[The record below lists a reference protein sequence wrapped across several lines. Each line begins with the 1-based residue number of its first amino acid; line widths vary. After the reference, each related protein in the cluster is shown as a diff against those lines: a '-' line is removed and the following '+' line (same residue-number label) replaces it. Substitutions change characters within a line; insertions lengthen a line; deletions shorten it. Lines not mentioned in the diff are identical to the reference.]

1 MKRAKLNNDKITALY
16 CRLSKDDGTNN
27 ESMSISTQKT
37 MLKDYAKRNGFLN
50 CQFYVDDGYSGTN
63 YDRPAFRQLI
73 EDIQDGEVS
82 TLITKDLSRL
92 GRNYLE
98 TGTYI
103 EVFFPNHNVRYIA
116 INDGVDSI
124 DNAQMDITPF
134 RNIINEM
141 YAKDTSRKI
150 KSALHARRMQGK
162 YMATTAPFGYQ
173 KDEKDHNHLVIDEV
187 TAPVVELIFS
197 IAEEGVGLHTICN
210 RLRKAKVLKP
220 SFYKKEL
227 FERFMDEEKMYD
239 WDTAYVSQIL
249 HNPVY
254 AGNLTVADKPTK
266 TMHFRKRQYIPFA
279 EREVIYGT
287 HEPIIEQNRWN
298 NVQKILQ
305 SRPPVIGESS
315 SGYDNIFRGVIK
327 CADCGSAMLAKVEQ
341 KRKRNNVLDKTFYC
355 CTKYRKFG
363 KDGCSSHN
371 IEARTVHEVVLADI
385 QKHAGQA
392 LTDRKAMVTDIAE
405 RLNLQMSADR
415 EQQKKEL
422 RQCKQRVSEIENL
435 YAKLYEDLTRELIT
449 EKRFQMLSARYDSEQ
464 EELTAKIK
472 ELEKS
477 AIADKEQLS
486 SIEHFAEQISG
497 YAGITELNF
506 KIINQLIEKI
516 LVSEPV
522 EIDGQKIQR
531 LTIHYKFIGAK
542 EAIFKLTN
550 LQKNSI
556 LIKPCSRGVSGALYP
571 QSAPVGV
578 MLYRGPASA

>member
-150 KSALHARRMQGK
+150 KSALHARKMQGK

-210 RLRKAKVLKP
+210 RLRKAKVMKP

-266 TMHFRKRQYIPFA
+266 TMRSKKRQYIPYA
-279 EREVIYGT
+279 EREIIYGT
-287 HEPIIEQNRWN
+287 HEPIIEQSRWN
-298 NVQKILQ
+298 TVQKILQ

-363 KDGCSSHN
+363 KEGCSSHT

-392 LTDRKAMVTDIAE
+392 LTDRKAMVTEIAE

-435 YAKLYEDLTRELIT
+435 YAKLYEDLTRELLT

-486 SIEHFAEQISG
+486 SIEQFAEQISG

-522 EIDGQKIQR
+522 EVDGQKIQR
-531 LTIHYKFIGAK
+531 LTIHYKFIGAL
-542 EAIFKLTN
+542 ETLE
-550 LQKNSI
+550 
-556 LIKPCSRGVSGALYP
+556 
-571 QSAPVGV
+571 
-578 MLYRGPASA
+578 

>member
-150 KSALHARRMQGK
+150 KSALHARKMQGK

-187 TAPVVELIFS
+187 TAPIVELIFS

-210 RLRKAKVLKP
+210 RLRKAKVIKP
-220 SFYKKEL
+220 SFYKKEM
-227 FERFMDEEKMYD
+227 FERYTDEEKMYD
-239 WDTAYVSQIL
+239 WDTAYVSKIL
-249 HNPVY
+249 HDPVY
-254 AGNLTVADKPTK
+254 AGNLTVAERPTK
-266 TMHFRKRQYIPFA
+266 TMRSKKRQYIPYA

-287 HEPIIEQNRWN
+287 HEPIIEQSRWN
-298 NVQKILQ
+298 TVQKILE

-363 KDGCSSHN
+363 KEGCSSHT

-392 LTDRKAMVTDIAE
+392 LADRKAMVTEIAE
-405 RLNLQMSADR
+405 RLNLQLSADK

-449 EKRFQMLSARYDSEQ
+449 EKRFQMLSARFDSEQ

-522 EIDGQKIQR
+522 EVDGQKIQR
-531 LTIHYKFIGAK
+531 LTIHYKFIGALK
-542 EAIFKLTN
+542 TLE
-550 LQKNSI
+550 
-556 LIKPCSRGVSGALYP
+556 
-571 QSAPVGV
+571 
-578 MLYRGPASA
+578 

>member
-27 ESMSISTQKT
+27 ESMSIGTQKT
-37 MLKDYAKRNGFLN
+37 MLKEYAKRNGFLN

-63 YDRPAFRQLI
+63 YDRPAFQQLI
-73 EDIQDGEVS
+73 EDIRNGEIS

-116 INDGVDSI
+116 VNDGVDSI
-124 DNAQMDITPF
+124 DNTQMDITPF

-150 KSALHARRMQGK
+150 KSALRTRKLQGK
-162 YMATTAPFGYQ
+162 YMATTPPFGYR
-173 KDEKDHNHLVIDEV
+173 KDENDHNHLVIDEV

-210 RLRKAKVLKP
+210 RLRKAKVMKP

-227 FERFMDEEKMYD
+227 FERFVDEEKMYD
-239 WDTAYVSQIL
+239 WDTAYVSKIL
-249 HNPVY
+249 HDPVY
-254 AGNLTVADKPTK
+254 AGNLIVAERPTK
-266 TMHFRKRQYIPFA
+266 TMRSKKRQYIPFA

-287 HEPIIEQNRWN
+287 HEPIIEQNRWD

-315 SGYDNIFRGVIK
+315 SGYDNIFRGIIK

-385 QKHAGQA
+385 QRHAQQA
-392 LTDRKAMVTDIAE
+392 LTDRIAMVTDIAE
-405 RLNLQMSADR
+405 RLNLQLSADK

-435 YAKLYEDLTRELIT
+435 YAKLYEDMTRELIT

-464 EELTAKIK
+464 EELSARIK

-477 AIADKEQLS
+477 AIEDREQLS
-486 SIEHFAEQISG
+486 SIEQFAEQISG

-531 LTIHYKFIGAK
+531 LTIHYKFIGAL
-542 EAIFKLTN
+542 ETLE
-550 LQKNSI
+550 
-556 LIKPCSRGVSGALYP
+556 
-571 QSAPVGV
+571 
-578 MLYRGPASA
+578 

>member
-37 MLKDYAKRNGFLN
+37 MLKEYAKRNGFLN
-50 CQFYVDDGYSGTN
+50 CKFYVDDGYSGTN
-63 YDRPAFRQLI
+63 YDRPAFQQLI
-73 EDIQDGEVS
+73 EDIRNGEVA

-116 INDGVDSI
+116 VNDGVDSI
-124 DNAQMDITPF
+124 DNTQMDITPF

-150 KSALHARRMQGK
+150 KSALRTRKMQGK
-162 YMATTAPFGYQ
+162 YMATTAPFGYK
-173 KDEKDHNHLVIDEV
+173 KDENDHNHLVIDEV

-197 IAEEGVGLHTICN
+197 IAEEGAGLHTICN
-210 RLRKAKVLKP
+210 RLRKSKVMKP

-227 FERFMDEEKMYD
+227 FERFTDEEKMYD
-239 WDTAYVSQIL
+239 WDTAYVSKIL
-249 HNPVY
+249 HDPVY
-254 AGNLTVADKPTK
+254 AGNLIVAERPTK
-266 TMHFRKRQYIPFA
+266 TMRSKKRQYIPFA

-315 SGYDNIFRGVIK
+315 SGYDNIFRGIIK

-341 KRKRNNVLDKTFYC
+341 KRKRSNVIDKTFYC
-355 CTKYRKFG
+355 CTKYRKYG
-363 KDGCSSHN
+363 NEGCSSHN

-385 QKHAGQA
+385 QRHAQQA
-392 LTDRKAMVTDIAE
+392 LTDRKTMVTEIAG
-405 RLNLQMSADR
+405 RLNLQLSADK
-415 EQQKKEL
+415 EQQKKEV

-435 YAKLYEDLTRELIT
+435 YAKLYEDMARKLIT

-464 EELTAKIK
+464 EELSAKIK

-486 SIEHFAEQISG
+486 SIEQFAEQISG
-497 YAGITELNF
+497 YAGITELDF
-506 KIINQLIEKI
+506 KIVNQLIEKI

-531 LTIHYKFIGAK
+531 LTIHYKFIGAL
-542 EAIFKLTN
+542 ETLE
-550 LQKNSI
+550 
-556 LIKPCSRGVSGALYP
+556 
-571 QSAPVGV
+571 
-578 MLYRGPASA
+578 

>member
-103 EVFFPNHNVRYIA
+103 EVFFPNHDVRYIA

-150 KSALHARRMQGK
+150 KSALHARKMQGK

-220 SFYKKEL
+220 SFYKKEM
-227 FERFMDEEKMYD
+227 FERYTDEEKMYD
-239 WDTAYVSQIL
+239 WDTAYVSKIL
-249 HNPVY
+249 HDPVY
-254 AGNLTVADKPTK
+254 AGNLTVAERPTK
-266 TMHFRKRQYIPFA
+266 TMRSKKRQYIPYA

-287 HEPIIEQNRWN
+287 HEPIIEQSRWN
-298 NVQKILQ
+298 TVQKILE

-363 KDGCSSHN
+363 KEGCSSHT

-392 LTDRKAMVTDIAE
+392 LADRKAMVTEIAE
-405 RLNLQMSADR
+405 RLNLQLSADK

-449 EKRFQMLSARYDSEQ
+449 EKRFQMLSARFDSEQ

-522 EIDGQKIQR
+522 EVDGQKIQR
-531 LTIHYKFIGAK
+531 LTIHYKFIGAL
-542 EAIFKLTN
+542 ETLE
-550 LQKNSI
+550 
-556 LIKPCSRGVSGALYP
+556 
-571 QSAPVGV
+571 
-578 MLYRGPASA
+578 

>member
-210 RLRKAKVLKP
+210 RLRKAKVIKP
-220 SFYKKEL
+220 SFYKKEM
-227 FERFMDEEKMYD
+227 FERYTDEEKMYD
-239 WDTAYVSQIL
+239 WDTAYVSKIL
-249 HNPVY
+249 HDPVY
-254 AGNLTVADKPTK
+254 AGNLTVAERPTK
-266 TMHFRKRQYIPFA
+266 TMRSKKRQYIPYA

-298 NVQKILQ
+298 NVQKILE

-315 SGYDNIFRGVIK
+315 SGYDNIFRGIIK
-327 CADCGSAMLAKVEQ
+327 CADCGSAMLVKVEQ

-363 KDGCSSHN
+363 KEGCSAHT

-392 LTDRKAMVTDIAE
+392 LADRKAMVTEIAE
-405 RLNLQMSADR
+405 RLNLQLSADK

-435 YAKLYEDLTRELIT
+435 YAKLYEDLTRELLT

-477 AIADKEQLS
+477 AIADREQLS
-486 SIEHFAEQISG
+486 SIEQFAEQISG

-522 EIDGQKIQR
+522 EVDGQKIQR
-531 LTIHYKFIGAK
+531 LTIHYKFIGAL
-542 EAIFKLTN
+542 ETLE
-550 LQKNSI
+550 
-556 LIKPCSRGVSGALYP
+556 
-571 QSAPVGV
+571 
-578 MLYRGPASA
+578 

>member
-150 KSALHARRMQGK
+150 KSALHARKMQGK

-210 RLRKAKVLKP
+210 RLRKAKVIKP
-220 SFYKKEL
+220 SFYKKEM
-227 FERFMDEEKMYD
+227 FERYTDEEKMYD
-239 WDTAYVSQIL
+239 WDTAYVSKIL
-249 HNPVY
+249 HDPVY
-254 AGNLTVADKPTK
+254 AGNLTVAERPTK
-266 TMHFRKRQYIPFA
+266 TMRSKKRQYIPYA

-287 HEPIIEQNRWN
+287 HEPIIEQSRWN
-298 NVQKILQ
+298 TVQKILE

-363 KDGCSSHN
+363 KEGCSSHT

-392 LTDRKAMVTDIAE
+392 LTDRKAMVTEIAE
-405 RLNLQMSADR
+405 RLNLQLSADR

-449 EKRFQMLSARYDSEQ
+449 EKRFQMLSARFDSEQ

-486 SIEHFAEQISG
+486 SIEQFAEQISG

-522 EIDGQKIQR
+522 EVDGQKIQR
-531 LTIHYKFIGAK
+531 LTIHYKFIGAL
-542 EAIFKLTN
+542 ETLE
-550 LQKNSI
+550 
-556 LIKPCSRGVSGALYP
+556 
-571 QSAPVGV
+571 
-578 MLYRGPASA
+578 

>member
-150 KSALHARRMQGK
+150 KSALHARKMQGK
-162 YMATTAPFGYQ
+162 YMATTAPFGYK
-173 KDEKDHNHLVIDEV
+173 KDENDHNHLVIDEV

-210 RLRKAKVLKP
+210 RLRKAKVIKP
-220 SFYKKEL
+220 SFYKKEM
-227 FERFMDEEKMYD
+227 FERYTDEEKMYD
-239 WDTAYVSQIL
+239 WDTAYVSKIL
-249 HNPVY
+249 HDPVY
-254 AGNLTVADKPTK
+254 AGNLTVAERPTK
-266 TMHFRKRQYIPFA
+266 TMRSKKRQYIPYA

-287 HEPIIEQNRWN
+287 HEPIIEQSRWN
-298 NVQKILQ
+298 TVQKILE

-315 SGYDNIFRGVIK
+315 SGYDNIFRGIIK

-363 KDGCSSHN
+363 KEGCSSHT

-392 LTDRKAMVTDIAE
+392 LADRKAMVTEIAE

-435 YAKLYEDLTRELIT
+435 YAKLYEDLTRELLT

-477 AIADKEQLS
+477 AIADREQLS
-486 SIEHFAEQISG
+486 SIEQFAEQISG

-522 EIDGQKIQR
+522 EVDGQKIQR
-531 LTIHYKFIGAK
+531 LTIHYKFIGAL
-542 EAIFKLTN
+542 ETLE
-550 LQKNSI
+550 
-556 LIKPCSRGVSGALYP
+556 
-571 QSAPVGV
+571 
-578 MLYRGPASA
+578 

>member
-210 RLRKAKVLKP
+210 RLRKAKVIKP
-220 SFYKKEL
+220 SFYKKEM
-227 FERFMDEEKMYD
+227 FERYTDEEKMYD
-239 WDTAYVSQIL
+239 WDTAYVSKIL
-249 HNPVY
+249 HDPVY
-254 AGNLTVADKPTK
+254 AGNLTVAERPTK
-266 TMHFRKRQYIPFA
+266 TMRSKKRQYIPYA

-287 HEPIIEQNRWN
+287 HEPIIEQSRWN
-298 NVQKILQ
+298 TVQKILE

-315 SGYDNIFRGVIK
+315 SGYDNIFRGIIK

-363 KDGCSSHN
+363 KEGCSSHT

-392 LTDRKAMVTDIAE
+392 LTDRKAMITEIAE
-405 RLNLQMSADR
+405 RLNLQLSADK

-522 EIDGQKIQR
+522 EVDGQKIQR
-531 LTIHYKFIGAK
+531 LTIHYKFIGAL
-542 EAIFKLTN
+542 ETLE
-550 LQKNSI
+550 
-556 LIKPCSRGVSGALYP
+556 
-571 QSAPVGV
+571 
-578 MLYRGPASA
+578 

>member
-1 MKRAKLNNDKITALY
+1 MKRVKLNNDKITALY

-210 RLRKAKVLKP
+210 RLRKAEVLKP

-266 TMHFRKRQYIPFA
+266 TMRSKKRQYIPYA
-279 EREVIYGT
+279 EREIIYGT
-287 HEPIIEQNRWN
+287 HEPIIEQSRWN
-298 NVQKILQ
+298 TVQKILQ

-371 IEARTVHEVVLADI
+371 IEARTVHEVVLTDI

-392 LTDRKAMVTDIAE
+392 LTDRKTMVTEIAE
-405 RLNLQMSADR
+405 RLNLQLSADR

-435 YAKLYEDLTRELIT
+435 YAKLYEDLTKELLT

-486 SIEHFAEQISG
+486 SIEQFAEQISG

-522 EIDGQKIQR
+522 EVDGQKIQR
-531 LTIHYKFIGAK
+531 LTIHYKFIGAL
-542 EAIFKLTN
+542 ETLE
-550 LQKNSI
+550 
-556 LIKPCSRGVSGALYP
+556 
-571 QSAPVGV
+571 
-578 MLYRGPASA
+578 

>member
-150 KSALHARRMQGK
+150 KSALHARKMQGK

-266 TMHFRKRQYIPFA
+266 TMRSKKRQYIPFA

-392 LTDRKAMVTDIAE
+392 LTDRKAMVTEIAE
-405 RLNLQMSADR
+405 RLNLQLSADR

-435 YAKLYEDLTRELIT
+435 YAKLYEDLTRELLT

-486 SIEHFAEQISG
+486 SIEQFAEQISD

-522 EIDGQKIQR
+522 EVDGQKIQR
-531 LTIHYKFIGAK
+531 LTIHYKFIGAL
-542 EAIFKLTN
+542 ETLE
-550 LQKNSI
+550 
-556 LIKPCSRGVSGALYP
+556 
-571 QSAPVGV
+571 
-578 MLYRGPASA
+578 

>member
-50 CQFYVDDGYSGTN
+50 CRFYVDDGYSGTN

-266 TMHFRKRQYIPFA
+266 TMRSKKRQYIPFA

-315 SGYDNIFRGVIK
+315 SGYDNIFRGTIK

-392 LTDRKAMVTDIAE
+392 LTDRKAMVTEIAE

-435 YAKLYEDLTRELIT
+435 YAKLYEDLTRELLT

-522 EIDGQKIQR
+522 EVDGQKIQR
-531 LTIHYKFIGAK
+531 LTIHYKFIGAL
-542 EAIFKLTN
+542 ETLE
-550 LQKNSI
+550 
-556 LIKPCSRGVSGALYP
+556 
-571 QSAPVGV
+571 
-578 MLYRGPASA
+578 

>member
-266 TMHFRKRQYIPFA
+266 TMRSKKRQYIPFA

-315 SGYDNIFRGVIK
+315 SGYDNIFRGIIK

-363 KDGCSSHN
+363 KEGCSSHT

-392 LTDRKAMVTDIAE
+392 LTDRKAMVTEIAE

-435 YAKLYEDLTRELIT
+435 YAKLYEDLTRELLT

-477 AIADKEQLS
+477 AIADREQLS
-486 SIEHFAEQISG
+486 SIEQFAEQISG

-522 EIDGQKIQR
+522 EVDGQKIQR
-531 LTIHYKFIGAK
+531 LTIHYKFIGAL
-542 EAIFKLTN
+542 ETLE
-550 LQKNSI
+550 
-556 LIKPCSRGVSGALYP
+556 
-571 QSAPVGV
+571 
-578 MLYRGPASA
+578 

>member
-150 KSALHARRMQGK
+150 KSALHARKMQGK

-187 TAPVVELIFS
+187 TAPIVELIFS

-210 RLRKAKVLKP
+210 RLRKAKVIKP
-220 SFYKKEL
+220 SFYKKEM
-227 FERFMDEEKMYD
+227 FERYTDEEKMYD
-239 WDTAYVSQIL
+239 WDTAYVSKIL
-249 HNPVY
+249 HDPVY
-254 AGNLTVADKPTK
+254 AGNLTVAERPTK
-266 TMHFRKRQYIPFA
+266 TMRSKKRQYIPYA

-287 HEPIIEQNRWN
+287 HEPIIEQSRWN
-298 NVQKILQ
+298 TVQKILE

-363 KDGCSSHN
+363 KEGCSSHT

-392 LTDRKAMVTDIAE
+392 LADRKAMVTEIAE
-405 RLNLQMSADR
+405 RLNLQLSADK

-522 EIDGQKIQR
+522 EVDGQKIQR
-531 LTIHYKFIGAK
+531 LTIHYKFIGAL
-542 EAIFKLTN
+542 ETLE
-550 LQKNSI
+550 
-556 LIKPCSRGVSGALYP
+556 
-571 QSAPVGV
+571 
-578 MLYRGPASA
+578 

>member
-210 RLRKAKVLKP
+210 RLRKAKVIKP
-220 SFYKKEL
+220 SFYKKE
-227 FERFMDEEKMYD
+227 
-239 WDTAYVSQIL
+239 
-249 HNPVY
+249 
-254 AGNLTVADKPTK
+254 
-266 TMHFRKRQYIPFA
+266 
-279 EREVIYGT
+279 
-287 HEPIIEQNRWN
+287 
-298 NVQKILQ
+298 
-305 SRPPVIGESS
+305 
-315 SGYDNIFRGVIK
+315 
-327 CADCGSAMLAKVEQ
+327 MLAKVEQ

-363 KDGCSSHN
+363 KEGCSSHT

-392 LTDRKAMVTDIAE
+392 LTDRKAMVTEIAE

-435 YAKLYEDLTRELIT
+435 YAKLYEDLTRELLT

-486 SIEHFAEQISG
+486 SIEQFAEQISG

-522 EIDGQKIQR
+522 EVDGQKIQR
-531 LTIHYKFIGAK
+531 LTIHYKFIGAL
-542 EAIFKLTN
+542 ETLE
-550 LQKNSI
+550 
-556 LIKPCSRGVSGALYP
+556 
-571 QSAPVGV
+571 
-578 MLYRGPASA
+578 

>member
-150 KSALHARRMQGK
+150 KSALHARKMQGK

-210 RLRKAKVLKP
+210 RLRKAKVMKP

-266 TMHFRKRQYIPFA
+266 TMRSKKRQYIPYA
-279 EREVIYGT
+279 EREIIYGT
-287 HEPIIEQNRWN
+287 HEPIIEQSRWN
-298 NVQKILQ
+298 TVQKILQ

-371 IEARTVHEVVLADI
+371 IEARTVHEVVLTDI

-392 LTDRKAMVTDIAE
+392 LTDRKTMVMDIAE

-435 YAKLYEDLTRELIT
+435 YAKLYEDLTRELLT

-486 SIEHFAEQISG
+486 SIEQFAEQISG

-522 EIDGQKIQR
+522 EVDGQKIQR
-531 LTIHYKFIGAK
+531 LTIHYKFIGAL
-542 EAIFKLTN
+542 ETLE
-550 LQKNSI
+550 
-556 LIKPCSRGVSGALYP
+556 
-571 QSAPVGV
+571 
-578 MLYRGPASA
+578 

>member
-63 YDRPAFRQLI
+63 YDRPAFRQLM

-150 KSALHARRMQGK
+150 KSALHARKMQGK
-162 YMATTAPFGYQ
+162 YMATTAPFGYK
-173 KDEKDHNHLVIDEV
+173 KDENDHNHLVIDEV

-210 RLRKAKVLKP
+210 RLRKAKVIKP
-220 SFYKKEL
+220 SFYKKEM
-227 FERFMDEEKMYD
+227 FERYTDEEKMYD
-239 WDTAYVSQIL
+239 WDTAYVSKIL
-249 HNPVY
+249 HDPVY
-254 AGNLTVADKPTK
+254 AGNLTVAERPTK
-266 TMHFRKRQYIPFA
+266 TMRSKKRQYIPYA

-298 NVQKILQ
+298 TIQKILE

-315 SGYDNIFRGVIK
+315 SGYDNIFRGIIK
-327 CADCGSAMLAKVEQ
+327 CADCGSTMLVKVEQ

-363 KDGCSSHN
+363 KEGCSAHT

-392 LTDRKAMVTDIAE
+392 LTDRKAMVTEIAE
-405 RLNLQMSADR
+405 RLNLQLSADK

-435 YAKLYEDLTRELIT
+435 YAKLYEDLTRELLT
-449 EKRFQMLSARYDSEQ
+449 EKRFQMLSARFDSEQ

-486 SIEHFAEQISG
+486 SIEQFAEQISG

-522 EIDGQKIQR
+522 EVDGQKIQR
-531 LTIHYKFIGAK
+531 LTILLFFRLK
-542 EAIFKLTN
+542 EH
-550 LQKNSI
+550 
-556 LIKPCSRGVSGALYP
+556 
-571 QSAPVGV
+571 
-578 MLYRGPASA
+578 

>member
-150 KSALHARRMQGK
+150 KSALHARKMQGK
-162 YMATTAPFGYQ
+162 YMATTAPFGYK
-173 KDEKDHNHLVIDEV
+173 KDESDHNRLVIDEV

-210 RLRKAKVLKP
+210 RLRKAKVMKP

-227 FERFMDEEKMYD
+227 FERYIDEEKMYD
-239 WDTAYVSQIL
+239 WDTAYVSKIL
-249 HNPVY
+249 HDPVY
-254 AGNLTVADKPTK
+254 AGNLIVAERPTK
-266 TMHFRKRQYIPFA
+266 TMRSKKRQYIPYA

-315 SGYDNIFRGVIK
+315 SGYDNIFRGIIK

-363 KDGCSSHN
+363 KEGCSAHT

-385 QKHAGQA
+385 QKHAEQA
-392 LTDRKAMVTDIAE
+392 LTDRKSMVTEIAE

-435 YAKLYEDLTRELIT
+435 YAKLYEDLTRELLT

-486 SIEHFAEQISG
+486 SIEYFAEQISG

-531 LTIHYKFIGAK
+531 LTIHYKFIGAL
-542 EAIFKLTN
+542 ETLE
-550 LQKNSI
+550 
-556 LIKPCSRGVSGALYP
+556 
-571 QSAPVGV
+571 
-578 MLYRGPASA
+578 

>member
-210 RLRKAKVLKP
+210 RLRKAKVIKP
-220 SFYKKEL
+220 SFYKREM
-227 FERFMDEEKMYD
+227 FERYTDEEKMYD
-239 WDTAYVSQIL
+239 WDTAYVSKIL
-249 HNPVY
+249 HDPVY
-254 AGNLTVADKPTK
+254 AGNLTVAERPTK
-266 TMHFRKRQYIPFA
+266 TMRSKKRQYIPYA

-287 HEPIIEQNRWN
+287 HEPIIEQSRWN
-298 NVQKILQ
+298 TVQKILE

-315 SGYDNIFRGVIK
+315 SGYDNIFRGIIK

-363 KDGCSSHN
+363 KEGCSSHT

-392 LTDRKAMVTDIAE
+392 LADRKAMVTEIAE

-435 YAKLYEDLTRELIT
+435 YAKLYEDLTRELLT

-477 AIADKEQLS
+477 AIADREQLS
-486 SIEHFAEQISG
+486 SIEQFAEQISG

-522 EIDGQKIQR
+522 EVDGQKIQR
-531 LTIHYKFIGAK
+531 LTIHYKFIGAL
-542 EAIFKLTN
+542 ETLE
-550 LQKNSI
+550 
-556 LIKPCSRGVSGALYP
+556 
-571 QSAPVGV
+571 
-578 MLYRGPASA
+578 

>member
-210 RLRKAKVLKP
+210 RLRKAKVIKP
-220 SFYKKEL
+220 SFYKKEM
-227 FERFMDEEKMYD
+227 FERYTDEEKMYD
-239 WDTAYVSQIL
+239 WDTAYVSKIL
-249 HNPVY
+249 HDPVY
-254 AGNLTVADKPTK
+254 AGNLTVAERPTK
-266 TMHFRKRQYIPFA
+266 TMRSKKRQYIPYA

-287 HEPIIEQNRWN
+287 HEPIIEQSRWN
-298 NVQKILQ
+298 TVQKILE

-315 SGYDNIFRGVIK
+315 SGYDNIFRGIIK

-363 KDGCSSHN
+363 KEGCSSHT

-392 LTDRKAMVTDIAE
+392 LADRKAMVTEIAE
-405 RLNLQMSADR
+405 RLNLQLSADK

-449 EKRFQMLSARYDSEQ
+449 EKRFQMLSARFDSEQ

-522 EIDGQKIQR
+522 EVDGQKIQR
-531 LTIHYKFIGAK
+531 LTIHYKFIGAL
-542 EAIFKLTN
+542 ETLE
-550 LQKNSI
+550 
-556 LIKPCSRGVSGALYP
+556 
-571 QSAPVGV
+571 
-578 MLYRGPASA
+578 

>member
-1 MKRAKLNNDKITALY
+1 MKRVKLNNDKITALY

-210 RLRKAKVLKP
+210 RLRKAKVIKP

-266 TMHFRKRQYIPFA
+266 TMRSKKRQYIPYA
-279 EREVIYGT
+279 EREIIYGT
-287 HEPIIEQNRWN
+287 HEPIIEQSRWN
-298 NVQKILQ
+298 TVQKILQ

-371 IEARTVHEVVLADI
+371 IEARTVHEVVLTDI

-392 LTDRKAMVTDIAE
+392 LTDRKTMVTEIAE
-405 RLNLQMSADR
+405 RLNLQLSADR

-435 YAKLYEDLTRELIT
+435 YAKLYEDLTKELLT

-486 SIEHFAEQISG
+486 SIEQFAEQISG

-522 EIDGQKIQR
+522 EVDGQKIQR
-531 LTIHYKFIGAK
+531 LTIHYKFIGAL
-542 EAIFKLTN
+542 ETLE
-550 LQKNSI
+550 
-556 LIKPCSRGVSGALYP
+556 
-571 QSAPVGV
+571 
-578 MLYRGPASA
+578 

>member
-150 KSALHARRMQGK
+150 KSALHARKMQGK

-187 TAPVVELIFS
+187 TAPIVELIFS

-210 RLRKAKVLKP
+210 RLRKAKVIKP
-220 SFYKKEL
+220 SFYKKEM
-227 FERFMDEEKMYD
+227 FERYTDEEKMYD
-239 WDTAYVSQIL
+239 WDTAYVSKIL
-249 HNPVY
+249 HDPVY
-254 AGNLTVADKPTK
+254 AGNLTVAERPTK
-266 TMHFRKRQYIPFA
+266 TMRSKKRQYIPYA

-287 HEPIIEQNRWN
+287 HEPIIEQSRWN
-298 NVQKILQ
+298 TVQKILE

-315 SGYDNIFRGVIK
+315 SGYDNIFRGIIK

-363 KDGCSSHN
+363 KEGCSSHT
-371 IEARTVHEVVLADI
+371 IETRTVHEVVLAEI

-392 LTDRKAMVTDIAE
+392 LADRKAMVTEIAE

-422 RQCKQRVSEIENL
+422 RQCKPRVSEIENL
-435 YAKLYEDLTRELIT
+435 YAKLYEDLTRELLT

-486 SIEHFAEQISG
+486 SIEQFAEQISG

-506 KIINQLIEKI
+506 KISNQLIEKI

-522 EIDGQKIQR
+522 EVDGQKIQR
-531 LTIHYKFIGAK
+531 LTIHYKFIGAL
-542 EAIFKLTN
+542 ETLE
-550 LQKNSI
+550 
-556 LIKPCSRGVSGALYP
+556 
-571 QSAPVGV
+571 
-578 MLYRGPASA
+578 

>member
-150 KSALHARRMQGK
+150 KSALHARKMQGK

-210 RLRKAKVLKP
+210 RLRKAKVIKP
-220 SFYKKEL
+220 SFYKKEM
-227 FERFMDEEKMYD
+227 FERYTDEEKMYD
-239 WDTAYVSQIL
+239 WDTAYVSKIL
-249 HNPVY
+249 HDPVY
-254 AGNLTVADKPTK
+254 AGNLTVAERPTK
-266 TMHFRKRQYIPFA
+266 TMRSKKRQYIPYA

-287 HEPIIEQNRWN
+287 HEPIIEQSRWN
-298 NVQKILQ
+298 TVQKILE

-363 KDGCSSHN
+363 KEGCSSHT

-392 LTDRKAMVTDIAE
+392 LTDRKAMVTEIAE
-405 RLNLQMSADR
+405 RLNLQLSADK

-486 SIEHFAEQISG
+486 SIEQFAEQISG

-522 EIDGQKIQR
+522 EVDGQKIQR
-531 LTIHYKFIGAK
+531 LTIHYKFIGAL
-542 EAIFKLTN
+542 ETLE
-550 LQKNSI
+550 
-556 LIKPCSRGVSGALYP
+556 
-571 QSAPVGV
+571 
-578 MLYRGPASA
+578 

>member
-73 EDIQDGEVS
+73 GDIQDGEVS

-141 YAKDTSRKI
+141 YAKNTSRKI
-150 KSALHARRMQGK
+150 KSALHARKMQGK
-162 YMATTAPFGYQ
+162 YMATTAPFGYK
-173 KDEKDHNHLVIDEV
+173 KDENDHNHLVIDEV

-210 RLRKAKVLKP
+210 RLRKAKVIKP
-220 SFYKKEL
+220 SFYKKEM
-227 FERFMDEEKMYD
+227 FERYTDEEKMYD
-239 WDTAYVSQIL
+239 WDTAYVSKIL
-249 HNPVY
+249 HDPVY
-254 AGNLTVADKPTK
+254 AGNLTVAERPTK
-266 TMHFRKRQYIPFA
+266 TMRSKKRQYIPYA

-298 NVQKILQ
+298 TIQKILE

-315 SGYDNIFRGVIK
+315 SGYDNIFRGIIK
-327 CADCGSAMLAKVEQ
+327 CADCGSAMLVKVEQ

-363 KDGCSSHN
+363 KEGCSAHT

-392 LTDRKAMVTDIAE
+392 LTDRKAMVTEIAE
-405 RLNLQMSADR
+405 RLNLQLSADK

-435 YAKLYEDLTRELIT
+435 YAKLYEDLTRELLT
-449 EKRFQMLSARYDSEQ
+449 EKRFQMLSARFDSEQ

-486 SIEHFAEQISG
+486 SIEQFAEQISG

-522 EIDGQKIQR
+522 EVDGQKIQR
-531 LTIHYKFIGAK
+531 LTIHYKFIGAL
-542 EAIFKLTN
+542 ETLE
-550 LQKNSI
+550 
-556 LIKPCSRGVSGALYP
+556 
-571 QSAPVGV
+571 
-578 MLYRGPASA
+578 

>member
-266 TMHFRKRQYIPFA
+266 TMRSKKRQYIPYA
-279 EREVIYGT
+279 EREIIYGT

-363 KDGCSSHN
+363 KEGCSAHT

-435 YAKLYEDLTRELIT
+435 YAKLYEDLTRALLT

-477 AIADKEQLS
+477 AIADREQLS
-486 SIEHFAEQISG
+486 SIEQFAEQISG

-522 EIDGQKIQR
+522 EVDGQKIQR
-531 LTIHYKFIGAK
+531 LTIHYKFIGAL
-542 EAIFKLTN
+542 ETLE
-550 LQKNSI
+550 
-556 LIKPCSRGVSGALYP
+556 
-571 QSAPVGV
+571 
-578 MLYRGPASA
+578 

>member
-1 MKRAKLNNDKITALY
+1 MGRTTYKTAPKGGLY
-16 CRLSKDDGTNN
+16 TRLSVDDGITDR
-27 ESMSISTQKT
+27 ESNSITSQKQ
-37 MLKDYAKRNGFLN
+37 MLMQYAQYHGIEVVET
-50 CQFYVDDGYSGTN
+50 YVDDGWSGTN
-63 YDRPAFRQLI
+63 FERPDFKRMI
-73 EDIQDGEVS
+73 EDIESGKINTV
-82 TLITKDLSRL
+82 ITKDLSRL
-92 GRNYLE
+92 GRDYLQ
-98 TGTYI
+98 TGYYT
-103 EVFFPNHNVRYIA
+103 EVYFPGKKVRYIA
-116 INDGVDSI
+116 ISDGI
-124 DNAQMDITPF
+124 DTATGYNEMAPF
-134 RNIINEM
+134 KNLFNEM

-187 TAPVVELIFS
+187 TAPIVELIFS

-210 RLRKAKVLKP
+210 RLRKAEVLKP

-266 TMHFRKRQYIPFA
+266 TMRSKKRQYIPFA

-315 SGYDNIFRGVIK
+315 SGYDNIFRGTIK

-392 LTDRKAMVTDIAE
+392 LTDRKAMVTEIAE

-435 YAKLYEDLTRELIT
+435 YAKLYEDLTRELLT

-486 SIEHFAEQISG
+486 SIEQFAEQISG

-522 EIDGQKIQR
+522 EVDGQKIQR
-531 LTIHYKFIGAK
+531 LTIHYKFIGAL
-542 EAIFKLTN
+542 ETLE
-550 LQKNSI
+550 
-556 LIKPCSRGVSGALYP
+556 
-571 QSAPVGV
+571 
-578 MLYRGPASA
+578 

>member
-73 EDIQDGEVS
+73 GDIQDGEVS

-124 DNAQMDITPF
+124 NNAQMDITPF

-266 TMHFRKRQYIPFA
+266 TMRSKKRQYIPYA
-279 EREVIYGT
+279 EREIIYGT

-315 SGYDNIFRGVIK
+315 SGYDNIFRGIIK

-363 KDGCSSHN
+363 KEGCSSHT

-392 LTDRKAMVTDIAE
+392 LTDRKAMVTEIAE

-435 YAKLYEDLTRELIT
+435 YAKLYEDLTRELLT

-477 AIADKEQLS
+477 AIADREQLS
-486 SIEHFAEQISG
+486 SIEQFAEQISG

-522 EIDGQKIQR
+522 EVDGQKIQR
-531 LTIHYKFIGAK
+531 LTIHYKFIGAL
-542 EAIFKLTN
+542 ETLE
-550 LQKNSI
+550 
-556 LIKPCSRGVSGALYP
+556 
-571 QSAPVGV
+571 
-578 MLYRGPASA
+578 

>member
-210 RLRKAKVLKP
+210 RLRKAKVIKP
-220 SFYKKEL
+220 SFYKKE
-227 FERFMDEEKMYD
+227 
-239 WDTAYVSQIL
+239 
-249 HNPVY
+249 
-254 AGNLTVADKPTK
+254 
-266 TMHFRKRQYIPFA
+266 
-279 EREVIYGT
+279 
-287 HEPIIEQNRWN
+287 
-298 NVQKILQ
+298 
-305 SRPPVIGESS
+305 
-315 SGYDNIFRGVIK
+315 
-327 CADCGSAMLAKVEQ
+327 MLAKVEQ

-363 KDGCSSHN
+363 KEGCSSHT

-385 QKHAGQA
+385 QNHAGQA
-392 LTDRKAMVTDIAE
+392 LTDRKAMVTEIAE
-405 RLNLQMSADR
+405 RLNLQLSADR

-422 RQCKQRVSEIENL
+422 RQYKQRVSEIENL
-435 YAKLYEDLTRELIT
+435 YAKLYEDLTRELLT

-486 SIEHFAEQISG
+486 SIEQFAEQISG

-522 EIDGQKIQR
+522 EVDGQKIQR
-531 LTIHYKFIGAK
+531 LT
-542 EAIFKLTN
+542 
-550 LQKNSI
+550 SI
-556 LIKPCSRGVSGALYP
+556 TSS
-571 QSAPVGV
+571 
-578 MLYRGPASA
+578 

>member
-1 MKRAKLNNDKITALY
+1 MGRTTYKTAPKAGLY
-16 CRLSKDDGTNN
+16 TRLSVDDGITDR
-27 ESMSISTQKT
+27 ESNSITSQKQ
-37 MLKDYAKRNGFLN
+37 MLMQYAQYHGIEVAET
-50 CQFYVDDGYSGTN
+50 YVDDGYSGTN

-220 SFYKKEL
+220 SFYKKEM

-239 WDTAYVSQIL
+239 WDTAYVSKIL

-266 TMHFRKRQYIPFA
+266 TMRSKKRQYIPYA
-279 EREVIYGT
+279 EREIIYGT
-287 HEPIIEQNRWN
+287 HEPIIEQSRWN
-298 NVQKILQ
+298 TVQKILE

-315 SGYDNIFRGVIK
+315 SGYDNIFRGIIK

-363 KDGCSSHN
+363 KEGCSSHT

-392 LTDRKAMVTDIAE
+392 LTDRKAMVTEIAE
-405 RLNLQMSADR
+405 RLNLQLSADK

-435 YAKLYEDLTRELIT
+435 YAKLYEDLTRELLT
-449 EKRFQMLSARYDSEQ
+449 EKRFQMLSARFDSEQ

-486 SIEHFAEQISG
+486 SIEQFAEQISG

-522 EIDGQKIQR
+522 EVDGQKIQR
-531 LTIHYKFIGAK
+531 LTIHYKFIGAL
-542 EAIFKLTN
+542 ETLE
-550 LQKNSI
+550 
-556 LIKPCSRGVSGALYP
+556 
-571 QSAPVGV
+571 
-578 MLYRGPASA
+578 

>member
-197 IAEEGVGLHTICN
+197 IAEEGVGLYTICN
-210 RLRKAKVLKP
+210 RLRKAKVIKP
-220 SFYKKEL
+220 SFYKKEM
-227 FERFMDEEKMYD
+227 FERYTDEEKMYD
-239 WDTAYVSQIL
+239 WDTAYVSKIL
-249 HNPVY
+249 HDPVY
-254 AGNLTVADKPTK
+254 AGNLTVAERPTK
-266 TMHFRKRQYIPFA
+266 TMRSKKRQYIPYA

-298 NVQKILQ
+298 NVQKILE

-315 SGYDNIFRGVIK
+315 SGYDNIFRGIIK

-363 KDGCSSHN
+363 KEGCSAHT

-392 LTDRKAMVTDIAE
+392 LTDRKAMVTEIAE

-435 YAKLYEDLTRELIT
+435 YAKLYEDLTRELLT

-486 SIEHFAEQISG
+486 SIEQFAEQISG

-522 EIDGQKIQR
+522 EVDGQKIQR
-531 LTIHYKFIGAK
+531 LTIHYKFIGAL
-542 EAIFKLTN
+542 ETLE
-550 LQKNSI
+550 
-556 LIKPCSRGVSGALYP
+556 
-571 QSAPVGV
+571 
-578 MLYRGPASA
+578 

>member
-150 KSALHARRMQGK
+150 KSALHARKMQGK

-266 TMHFRKRQYIPFA
+266 TMRSKKRQYIPFA

-315 SGYDNIFRGVIK
+315 SGYDNIFRGIIK

-355 CTKYRKFG
+355 CTKYRKYG
-363 KDGCSSHN
+363 KEGCSSHN

-405 RLNLQMSADR
+405 RLNLQLSADK

-522 EIDGQKIQR
+522 EVDGQKIQR
-531 LTIHYKFIGAK
+531 LTIHYKFIGAL
-542 EAIFKLTN
+542 ETLE
-550 LQKNSI
+550 
-556 LIKPCSRGVSGALYP
+556 
-571 QSAPVGV
+571 
-578 MLYRGPASA
+578 

>member
-73 EDIQDGEVS
+73 GDIQDGEVS

-210 RLRKAKVLKP
+210 RLRKAKVIKP

-266 TMHFRKRQYIPFA
+266 TMRSKKRQYIPFA
-279 EREVIYGT
+279 EREIIYGT

-315 SGYDNIFRGVIK
+315 SGYDNIFRGIIK

-392 LTDRKAMVTDIAE
+392 LTDRKAMVTEIAE

-435 YAKLYEDLTRELIT
+435 YAKLYEDLTRELLT

-477 AIADKEQLS
+477 AIADREQLS
-486 SIEHFAEQISG
+486 SIEQFAEQISG

-522 EIDGQKIQR
+522 EIDGQKTQR
-531 LTIHYKFIGAK
+531 LTIHYKFIGAL
-542 EAIFKLTN
+542 ETLE
-550 LQKNSI
+550 
-556 LIKPCSRGVSGALYP
+556 
-571 QSAPVGV
+571 
-578 MLYRGPASA
+578 

>member
-266 TMHFRKRQYIPFA
+266 TMRSKKRQYIPFA

-298 NVQKILQ
+298 NVQKILE

-315 SGYDNIFRGVIK
+315 SGYDNIFRGIIK

-363 KDGCSSHN
+363 KEGCSSHT

-392 LTDRKAMVTDIAE
+392 LTDRKAMVTEIAE

-435 YAKLYEDLTRELIT
+435 YAKLYEDLTRELLT

-486 SIEHFAEQISG
+486 SIEQFAEQISG

-522 EIDGQKIQR
+522 EVDGQKIQR
-531 LTIHYKFIGAK
+531 LTIHYKFIGAL
-542 EAIFKLTN
+542 ETLE
-550 LQKNSI
+550 
-556 LIKPCSRGVSGALYP
+556 
-571 QSAPVGV
+571 
-578 MLYRGPASA
+578 

>member
-27 ESMSISTQKT
+27 ESMSIGTQKT
-37 MLKDYAKRNGFLN
+37 MLKEYAKRNGFLD

-173 KDEKDHNHLVIDEV
+173 KDEKDHNHLVINEV

-210 RLRKAKVLKP
+210 RLRKAKVMKP

-266 TMHFRKRQYIPFA
+266 TMRSKKRQYIPYA
-279 EREVIYGT
+279 EREIIYGT

-315 SGYDNIFRGVIK
+315 SGYDNIFRGIIK

-341 KRKRNNVLDKTFYC
+341 KRKRNNVIDKTFYC

-363 KDGCSSHN
+363 KEGCSSHT

-392 LTDRKAMVTDIAE
+392 LTDRKAMVTEIAE
-405 RLNLQMSADR
+405 RLNLQLSADK

-531 LTIHYKFIGAK
+531 LTIHYKFIGAL
-542 EAIFKLTN
+542 ETLE
-550 LQKNSI
+550 
-556 LIKPCSRGVSGALYP
+556 
-571 QSAPVGV
+571 
-578 MLYRGPASA
+578 

>member
-266 TMHFRKRQYIPFA
+266 TMRSKKRQYIPFA

-363 KDGCSSHN
+363 KEGCSSHT

-392 LTDRKAMVTDIAE
+392 LTDRKAMVTEIAE
-405 RLNLQMSADR
+405 RLNLQLSADR

-435 YAKLYEDLTRELIT
+435 YAKLYEDLTRELLT

-522 EIDGQKIQR
+522 EVDGQKIQR
-531 LTIHYKFIGAK
+531 LTIHYKFIGAL
-542 EAIFKLTN
+542 ETLE
-550 LQKNSI
+550 
-556 LIKPCSRGVSGALYP
+556 
-571 QSAPVGV
+571 
-578 MLYRGPASA
+578 

>member
-150 KSALHARRMQGK
+150 KSALHARKMQGK

-266 TMHFRKRQYIPFA
+266 TMRSKKRQYIPYA
-279 EREVIYGT
+279 EREIIYGT

-298 NVQKILQ
+298 TVQKILDG
-305 SRPPVIGESS
+305 RPPVIGESS

-363 KDGCSSHN
+363 KEGCSAHT

-392 LTDRKAMVTDIAE
+392 LTDRKAMVTEIAE

-435 YAKLYEDLTRELIT
+435 YAKLYEDLTRELLT

-486 SIEHFAEQISG
+486 SIEQFAEQISG

-522 EIDGQKIQR
+522 EVDGQKIQR
-531 LTIHYKFIGAK
+531 LTIHYKFIGAL
-542 EAIFKLTN
+542 ETLE
-550 LQKNSI
+550 
-556 LIKPCSRGVSGALYP
+556 
-571 QSAPVGV
+571 
-578 MLYRGPASA
+578 